1 MALNAERLKNKI
13 VAAMDKCQREEDNP
27 NRSKEEFAQALASAI
42 VEEIKGLQIIY
53 TSGLIAPT
61 SGGPVTGK
69 INAKIE

>member
-1 MALNAERLKNKI
+1 MLNENRLKNKI
-13 VAAMDKCQREEDNP
+13 ISAMDQCQQEEDNP

-42 VEEIKGLQIIY
+42 VEEIKDLQIHY